1 MHLERSENW
10 PTRSALSTRALL
22 KRVRLQLDRAR
33 ARPSCSAAAH
43 RSEGLRDLRASS
55 SGKLIVT
62 PATEYAEY
70 LKGVDTAVFPTT
82 IRRSRTGP
90 GLRLLLRGPLFTLSR
105 ADLSPQPPADV
116 RIRRDVVLLHG
127 CRSS

>member
-1 MHLERSENW
+1 MVGDFFRQFLAGSQV
-10 PTRSALSTRALL
+10 PLSRGW
-22 KRVRLQLDRAR
+22 QMDRAR
-33 ARPSCSAAAH
+33 SETCEPVAAA
-43 RSEGLRDLRASS
+43 
-55 SGKLIVT
+55 KLIVS

-70 LKGVDTAVFPTT
+70 LKGVDTAVFLTT

-116 RIRRDVVLLHG
+116 QIRRDVVLLHG